1 MSYKNNRLFYR
12 LLQVLYKGA
21 EWRPVA
27 GDQPQVQNGHDT
39 LTTGIA
45 FRYTVK
51 KNNKQIKKQ
60 TDKKTPSHV
69 NLCSWDAHRASKHRL
84 YVREDSWDQA
94 TRIFKVTSLRSAI
107 RCFFLENKEHV
118 L

>member
-51 KNNKQIKKQ
+51 KKTTNKSKNRQTKKPRAMWTYALGMLTGQ
-60 TDKKTPSHV
+60 ANIDSMSEKTHETKLPGY
-69 NLCSWDAHRASKHRL
+69 LRL
-84 YVREDSWDQA
+84 HLWDQP
-94 TRIFKVTSLRSAI
+94 
-107 RCFFLENKEHV
+107 
-118 L
+118 

>member
-51 KNNKQIKKQ
+51 KKQQTNQKTDRQKNPEPCEPMLLGCSPGKQ
-60 TDKKTPSHV
+60 T
-69 NLCSWDAHRASKHRL
+69 
-84 YVREDSWDQA
+84 
-94 TRIFKVTSLRSAI
+94 
-107 RCFFLENKEHV
+107 
-118 L
+118 